1 MNREIRNIIIIYSF
15 VIIYFIITLL
25 YRIFYKNEL
34 KFKKRVIFCHC
45 NIWCIEHIINYFF
58 LSYLA
63 PNYIIY
69 VFIIGVVFEYF
80 ETYLSKINKYIH
92 GDITR
97 DTIINSIGLLL
108 GYIGYKIYPNK
119 IDLYDYIK
127 NITDY

>member
-1 MNREIRNIIIIYSF
+1 MNREIKNIIIIYSF

-25 YRIFYKNEL
+25 YRNFYKNEL
-34 KFKKRVIFCHC
+34 KKNRVIFSHC
-45 NIWCIEHIINYFF
+45 NIWCIKHIINYFF

-80 ETYLSKINKYIH
+80 EIYLSKINKYIH
-92 GDITR
+92 GNVTR

-108 GYIGYKIYPNK
+108 GYIAYKIYPNK